1 MKKILF
7 VFFCS
12 LMSVMLHGQGL
23 SVSADRMNVAYVGI
37 DNPMTIV
44 AEGYNCEDILASC
57 DNGTLSRTDGCH
69 YMFSPEKAGV
79 FEIAVSAKSR
89 SGTRTVGT
97 VKYRVKT
104 LPVPVALLAGK
115 ADGITTVGNFK
126 IQMGVIA
133 RFDCFEFDAAVRVTQ
148 FKMEIKR
155 GKEIIQSLINVGAA
169 FDEHAKDVMK
179 EVQPGDEVFITEI
192 KCLLP
197 GERTGAAQDV
207 HLVLN

>member
-7 VFFCS
+7 FLSCS
-12 LMSVMLHGQGL
+12 LTSVMLYGQGL
-23 SVSADRMNVAYVGI
+23 SVSADRMNVAYVGVE
-37 DNPMTIV
+37 NPMTIV

-69 YMFSPEKAGV
+69 YLFSPEKAGV
-79 FEIAVSAKSR
+79 FEISVSAKSR
-89 SGTRTVGT
+89 SGTRVVGT
-97 VKYRVKT
+97 VKYRVKM
-104 LPVPVALLAGK
+104 LPTPVALLAGK
-115 ADGITTVGNFK
+115 SDGVTTVNNFK

-155 GKEIIQSLINVGAA
+155 GSEIIRSVINMGAP

-179 EVQPGDEVFITEI
+179 EVQPGDEVFITDI

-197 GERTGAAQDV
+197 GERTGSAQDV